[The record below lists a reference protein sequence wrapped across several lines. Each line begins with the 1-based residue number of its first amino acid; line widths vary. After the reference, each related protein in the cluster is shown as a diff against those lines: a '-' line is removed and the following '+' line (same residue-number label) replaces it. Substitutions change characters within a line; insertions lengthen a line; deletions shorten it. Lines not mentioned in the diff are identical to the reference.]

1 MKKHKVLQMKKSLFW
16 FVLFWGFSLVAC
28 TATGDS
34 ADISPAG
41 SDGGGNGGKSGN
53 NEPVNNVGS
62 SSSADD
68 PQEAEGL
75 SDLVNM
81 VKIPAMS
88 FTRGTAVFSVDAY
101 SISTTE
107 VTQGLYRKVMGAVA
121 KDDSLG
127 DDYPVFNVSWYDA
140 ALFCNALSKKVGYD
154 TAYVYESVNSGGE
167 LINLSINYEVESVR
181 LPTELEWEI
190 AARAGTSTTYYWGT
204 DDAYKY
210 AYYAQRKGP
219 VAVAGLVPNEAGL
232 YDMAGNVAEWVN
244 DWFYAYPT
252 VSQDNYA
259 GPEEGDYKVVRG
271 GGWSD
276 KAPALASSER
286 EKKAPKHYSATIG
299 FRIVYSMGF

>member
-1 MKKHKVLQMKKSLFW
+1 MKKEVLQMKKNLFW
-16 FVLFWGFSLVAC
+16 FVLFLGLSLVGC
-28 TATGDS
+28 TATGES
-34 ADISPAG
+34 ADMSPAG
-41 SDGGGNGGKSGN
+41 SNGGGNGGKSGN

-62 SSSADD
+62 SSSAEN
-68 PQEAEGL
+68 PQETEAL
-75 SDLVNM
+75 LDLVEM
-81 VKIPAMS
+81 KKIPAMS
-88 FTRGTAVFSVDAY
+88 FTRGTAAFSVDAY
-101 SISTTE
+101 SISVTE
-107 VTQGLYRKVMGAVA
+107 VTQGLYRQVMGAVA
-121 KDDSLG
+121 KDDFLG
-127 DDYPVFNVSWYDA
+127 DNYPVFNVSWYDA

-167 LINLSINYEVESVR
+167 LVNLSINYSVESVR

-190 AARAGTSTTYYWGT
+190 AARAGTSTTYYWDT

-219 VAVAGLVPNEAGL
+219 VAVAGLAPNEAGL

-276 KAPALASSER
+276 KAPALASGER
-286 EKKAPKHYSATIG
+286 EKKAPKHHSATIG
-299 FRIVYSMGF
+299 FRIVYSMGI